1 MPTLYLSPSTQQ
13 FNPTVIG
20 NSEEYYMNLIAD
32 AMEPYLTASGIQ
44 FTRNTP
50 EMTAATSIRASNAGN
65 YDLHLAIH
73 SNAAPEYLSGQLQGA
88 DAYYYPTSSNSRRF
102 ADYIVENLKAIYPDP
117 DNVEALST
125 TSIGEVART
134 NAPAVLVE
142 VAYHDNYE
150 DAIWIRDNIDA
161 IAAALARAVTQYF
174 NVPFV
179 TPQVT
184 QAGTVTL
191 TSGTL
196 NIRSAPSMDAPII
209 ASAQNGDSI
218 TVLSRY
224 LDWYVVNYNGIDG
237 YAFADYIT
245 IP

>member
-1 MPTLYLSPSTQQ
+1 MPTLYLSPSTQE
-13 FNPTVIG
+13 FNPTVVG

-73 SNAAPEYLSGQLQGA
+73 SNAAPEYLSGQLRGA
-88 DAYYYPTSSNSRRF
+88 DAYYYPGSTNSKRF

-117 DNVEALST
+117 DNVEALPT

-134 NAPAVLVE
+134 AAPAVLVE

-150 DAIWIRDNIDA
+150 DAVWIRDNIDA
-161 IAAALARAVTQYF
+161 IAAALARAVDQYF

-179 TPQVT
+179 TPQTT
-184 QAGTVTL
+184 QTGTVAIS
-191 TSGTL
+191 SGTL
-196 NIRSAPSMDAPII
+196 NIRSAPSRDAAII
-209 ASAQNGDSI
+209 ASAQNGDI
-218 TVLSRY
+218 VTVLSRY
-224 LDWYVVNYNGIDG
+224 LDWYAVNYNGVDG

>member
-32 AMEPYLTASGIQ
+32 AMEPYLTASGVE

-50 EMTAATSIRASNAGN
+50 DMTAASSIRASNAGN

-102 ADYIVENLKAIYPDP
+102 ADLIVQNMQAIYPDP
-117 DNVEALST
+117 NNVEALPT
-125 TSIGEVART
+125 TSIGEVTRT
-134 NAPAVLVE
+134 TAPAVLVE
-142 VAYHDNYE
+142 VAYHDNYQ
-150 DAIWIRDNIDA
+150 DAVWIRDNIDS
-161 IAAALARAVTQYF
+161 IASALARAVTQYF
-174 NVPFV
+174 GIPFV
-179 TPQVT
+179 TPQQSMT
-184 QAGTVTL
+184 GTVTL
-191 TSGTL
+191 SSGTL

-224 LDWYVVNYNGIDG
+224 LDWYVVNYNGVDG

-245 IP
+245 LG

>member
-1 MPTLYLSPSTQQ
+1 M
-13 FNPTVIG
+13 G
-20 NSEEYYMNLIAD
+20 NGDEYYMNRMAD
-32 AMEPYLTASGIQ
+32 AMVPYLTASGIQ

-50 EMTAATSIRASNAGN
+50 DMTAASSIRASNAGN

-73 SNAAPEYLSGQLQGA
+73 SNAAPEYLSGQLRGA

-102 ADYIVENLKAIYPDP
+102 ADYIVENLKAIYPNP

-125 TSIGEVART
+125 TSIGEVTKT

-150 DAIWIRDNIDA
+150 DAVWIRDNIDA
-161 IAAALARAVTQYF
+161 IASALARAVTQYF
-174 NVPFV
+174 GVPFV
-179 TPQVT
+179 TPQQSQT
-184 QAGTVTL
+184 GTVTL
-191 TSGTL
+191 SSGTL

-224 LDWYVVNYNGIDG
+224 LDWYVVNYNGVDG

-245 IP
+245 IS

>member
-44 FTRNTP
+44 FSRNTP
-50 EMTAATSIRASNAGN
+50 EMTAASSIRASNAGN

-88 DAYYYPTSSNSRRF
+88 DAYYYPGSSNSRRF
-102 ADYIVENLKAIYPDP
+102 ADYIVENLRAIYLDP
-117 DNVEALST
+117 NNVEALPT

-150 DAIWIRDNIDA
+150 DAAWIRDNIDA

-191 TSGTL
+191 SSGTL
-196 NIRSAPSMDAPII
+196 NIRSAPSLDAPII

-224 LDWYVVNYNGIDG
+224 LDWYAVNYNGIDG